1 VTRYVLA
8 DFEQVGAE
16 LARRAGEVAAW
27 LDAAAGRAPPAMPGA
42 ADQAELAA
50 AIAQVDLVCY
60 QALSAAAARLTSAA
74 ESVSACADAVRAV
87 DTALAE
93 RMCRWTDG

>member
-8 DFEQVGAE
+8 DLEQVGAE
-16 LARRAGEVAAW
+16 LARRAGEVTAW

-42 ADQAELAA
+42 DQAELAA
-50 AIAQVDLVCY
+50 AIAQVDLACY
-60 QALSAAAARLTSAA
+60 HALSAAAARLASAA